1 MSDGD
6 GGFEKRAAP
15 GINPV
20 TGQPVAGELDAGD
33 LERLTELIDPAVL
46 ADEVSPGENYD
57 LAGASGGAQ
66 AAAPPASMPGQA
78 AAPTASQGQG
88 LGQNQGQSQGQGQAA
103 PQSPEGSASDP
114 QSGPAQPG
122 PAQVPAKPGNPQAV
136 NPLAAALTL
145 MLASPQHRHLF
156 LADLEWRLLP
166 AIAAGQFRL
175 ITKDNRPLAFV
186 TWAFLSD
193 EIRDRLKGAMNAPG
207 GAASGA
213 GRLKPEEWRSG
224 KHHVIV
230 DFVSPFITDEDEKKR
245 LLASVFGAKK
255 KEAGSSE

>member
-1 MSDGD
+1 MSEGES
-6 GGFEKRAAP
+6 GREKRGAP

-20 TGQPVAGELDAGD
+20 TGQPLAGDLDAGD
-33 LERLTELIDPAVL
+33 LERINALIDPAVL
-46 ADEVSPGENYD
+46 ADEVRPGESYD
-57 LAGASGGAQ
+57 LAGAESAGAGTAGAVTAGAGEAGADGTGLT
-66 AAAPPASMPGQA
+66 AASRPSAEE
-78 AAPTASQGQG
+78 
-88 LGQNQGQSQGQGQAA
+88 A
-103 PQSPEGSASDP
+103 PQETS
-114 QSGPAQPG
+114 QSGAATQAPAPQPI
-122 PAQVPAKPGNPQAV
+122 

-145 MLASPQHRHLF
+145 LLASPQHRHLF

-175 ITKDNRPLAFV
+175 ITKDGRPLAFV

-193 EIRDRLKGAMNAPG
+193 EIRERLKTAMNQPG

-230 DFVSPFITDEDEKKR
+230 DFVSPFITDEEEKKR
-245 LLASVFGAKK
+245 MLASVFGGGKK
-255 KEAGSSE
+255 NEGEG